1 MAVQARVS
9 AFAGQVSQSLVR
21 ARQGT
26 VTLSVTIP
34 AMRKIFKTRH
44 FSRWMRKTELT
55 DQTLCAAVVA
65 MEAGLDEICD
75 DNQE

>member
-1 MAVQARVS
+1 
-9 AFAGQVSQSLVR
+9 
-21 ARQGT
+21 
-26 VTLSVTIP
+26 
-34 AMRKIFKTRH
+34 MRKIFKTRH

>member
-1 MAVQARVS
+1 VCLRSQGKCLS
-9 AFAGQVSQSLVR
+9 LSFAQDR
-21 ARQGT
+21 GT

-34 AMRKIFKTRH
+34 AMRKVFKTRH
-44 FSRWMRKTELT
+44 FSCWMRKTELT

-75 DNQE
+75 DN